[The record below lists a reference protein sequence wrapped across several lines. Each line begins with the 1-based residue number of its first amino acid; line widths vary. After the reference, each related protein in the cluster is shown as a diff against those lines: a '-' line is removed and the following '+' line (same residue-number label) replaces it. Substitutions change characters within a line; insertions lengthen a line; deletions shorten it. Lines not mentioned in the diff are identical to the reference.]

1 MKFIIRADG
10 GKKTGMGHIMRSSV
24 LAEALRKYGELSYVC
39 LNGEEYQAGR
49 QYLKENSFD
58 VLSFSEEE
66 LLNRLQDID
75 YDCIIVDDYKVDKT
89 FFEGIKKKNALVG
102 YFDDNKVE
110 EYPVDF
116 IINQNPYAE
125 DLGYDKVRYLKTFLG
140 SQYALL
146 RKEFRNLPPFF
157 AREEIKDLLITVGG
171 SDINKVSERIVIQL
185 LDAIPETMLHVVIGP
200 AFPKGIMEDICSPRL
215 KKYYNPK
222 MSELMLNCDLAVSCD
237 ARDGRVVQEFPRLA
251 ASARH
256 DARPRL
262 SAVLVLFPATA
273 RAAPCER
280 RHGPGFVSAGAAR
293 RMGYTAVLLRHHLC
307 RRRAWR
313 NGLPRPCL
321 AISLCGSGCHFGQH
335 SHRHPVGHR

>member
-222 MSELMLNCDLAVSCD
+222 MSELMLNCDLAVSSSGSTLYELAACGTPAIGIVLAENQLRSAKKLKELGIIESTEIENIPETIAKLTYERRAEMSSKGRQLVD
-237 ARDGRVVQEFPRLA
+237 ALGAERLA
-251 ASARH
+251 KELIALIKTSR
-256 DARPRL
+256 
-262 SAVLVLFPATA
+262 SV
-273 RAAPCER
+273 
-280 RHGPGFVSAGAAR
+280 
-293 RMGYTAVLLRHHLC
+293 
-307 RRRAWR
+307 
-313 NGLPRPCL
+313 
-321 AISLCGSGCHFGQH
+321 
-335 SHRHPVGHR
+335 